1 MKNSNC
7 FLYSLLN
14 YFGDGNDAGGR
25 PDLKLN
31 VRRDSLV
38 HDALIGLELMAMS
51 NPKDLKQQLVV
62 EFVGEQDIDEA
73 IMFPK
78 NSSK

>member
-1 MKNSNC
+1 M
-7 FLYSLLN
+7 
-14 YFGDGNDAGGR
+14 GGR

-38 HDALIGLELMAMS
+38 DDALIGLELMAMT
-51 NPKDLKQQLVV
+51 NPKGLTQQLVV

-73 IMFPK
+73 GVSKEFFQLIIEEIFNPDFGMFIHQYYVV
-78 NSSK
+78 